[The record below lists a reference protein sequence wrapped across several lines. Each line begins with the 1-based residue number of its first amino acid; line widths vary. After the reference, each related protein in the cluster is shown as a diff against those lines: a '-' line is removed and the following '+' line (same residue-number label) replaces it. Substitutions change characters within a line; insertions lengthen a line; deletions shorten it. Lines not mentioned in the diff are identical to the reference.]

1 MQIDWITVAAQ
12 IVNFLV
18 LVWLLQRFLYKPITD
33 AMRRREERIESRL
46 AEAKE
51 AREKAEE
58 EARGF
63 RERQQDLEDRK
74 DQILE
79 EARAEADDHRA
90 RLETD
95 IREEME
101 GKRAAWQDHLQEE
114 RDAFVATLQRQA
126 GQRVIKITERVLA
139 DYADT
144 DMAERVVA
152 TFAQRMKALDADA
165 REKMAKAATGQDGP
179 ALVQTGTKLGSAARG
194 RITRAIH
201 DTLSS
206 DIDVDYREDPDMVF
220 GLRLSIGDVTVDWSA
235 SRYLT
240 RLGTELGEIVDA
252 GTGWATGERAGAD
265 SNADAENDEG
275 EGDRPAKDK
284 DQETA

>member
-1 MQIDWITVAAQ
+1 MSRPVTFPADINDPNLDLFDVEIEVGE
-12 IVNFLV
+12 
-18 LVWLLQRFLYKPITD
+18 LLEDVEYRYGPDT
-33 AMRRREERIESRL
+33 ATRL
-46 AEAKE
+46 A
-51 AREKAEE
+51 
-58 EARGF
+58 
-63 RERQQDLEDRK
+63 DLHGYCAYVIPHTMSPA
-74 DQILE
+74 QILE
-79 EARAEADDHRA
+79 EARAEADDLRA

-126 GQRVIKITERVLA
+126 GQRVIDITERVLA

-206 DIDVDYREDPDMVF
+206 DIVVDYREDPDMVF
-220 GLRLSIGDVTVDWSA
+220 GLRLSIGDVTVEWSA
-235 SRYLT
+235 SRYLK